1 MRPRLE
7 PCDATDADA
16 IAWAELVFRLS
27 RKGRMLGSVLWTR
40 SLMQD
45 RTDASLMFRAQWPS
59 NRGATDLWLASTLW
73 AEVRGKPQ

>member
-1 MRPRLE
+1 MKPRLE

-45 RTDASLMFRAQWPS
+45 RTDASLMFRAQWPA
-59 NRGATDLWLASTLW
+59 NRDATDLWLASTLW